1 MLDDYKAK
9 FDGIN
14 REFISLKSHQKT
26 NIGGS
31 HCSYSEKEYIF
42 ELVKTNKP
50 TTMKLEQIA
59 AKFQLEGT
67 VDRVEPMGEGFIN
80 DTFIIRTK
88 ERETPDYLLQ
98 RKNKRIFHPIPAMM
112 ENIEKV
118 CTHIK
123 KKVSEKNGDPM
134 REAMTVVRAKDGKL
148 YFQDEDDEFW
158 AVCVFISDTVAYQ
171 SAKTPELA
179 FQGGKGIGL
188 FQSMVSDLKEPLTD
202 ILPGFHNIRY
212 RFNQWDAVLAKD
224 PVGRKAKLSS
234 EIAWIESRRD
244 NILDFWKLVE
254 SGEIPTRVTHNDT
267 KINNILFDLNGEVL
281 CVIDLDTVLNSTC
294 LNDFGD
300 AMRSYTN
307 TGAEDDENLDAVSCD
322 ISIFEGFTKGYLSQA
337 KSFLTDKELGY
348 LAFSAKYI
356 TYEQVLRFLM
366 DYIDGDKYYKIKSPD
381 HNYQRT
387 VAQYKL
393 LTSMEEQY
401 DEMCRIVRTVAAE
414 LD

>member
-1 MLDDYKAK
+1 MNL
-9 FDGIN
+9 
-14 REFISLKSHQKT
+14 
-26 NIGGS
+26 
-31 HCSYSEKEYIF
+31 EK
-42 ELVKTNKP
+42 
-50 TTMKLEQIA
+50 IA
-59 AKFQLEGT
+59 AKFTLEGT

-80 DTFIIRTK
+80 DTFIIRTVGDQ
-88 ERETPDYLLQ
+88 TPDYLLQ
-98 RKNKRIFHPIPAMM
+98 RKNKRIFTNVPAMM

-118 CTHIK
+118 CTHIR
-123 KKVSEKNGDPM
+123 KKVIARNGDPT
-134 REAMTVVRAKDGKL
+134 REAMTVVRAIDGEL
-148 YFQDEDDEFW
+148 YFQDEEGEFW
-158 AVCVFISDTVAYQ
+158 AVCVFISDTIAYQ

-179 FQGGKGIGL
+179 YQGGKGIGM
-188 FQSMVSDLKEPLTD
+188 FQAMVSDLKEPLTD

-224 PVGRKAKLSS
+224 PVGRKARLAE
-234 EIAWIESRRD
+234 EIGWIESRRD
-244 NILDFWKLVE
+244 EMLNFWKLVE

-267 KINNILFDLNGEVL
+267 KINNILFDKNGEVL

-322 ISIFEGFTKGYLSQA
+322 LSIFEGFTKGYLSQA
-337 KSFLTDKELGY
+337 ISFLTEQELEH
-348 LAFSAKYI
+348 LPFSAKYI

-366 DYIDGDKYYKIKSPD
+366 DYIDGDNYYKIKHPE

-393 LTSMEEQY
+393 LTSMEDQY
-401 DEMCRIVRTVAAE
+401 NEMCRIVRNIADSLA
-414 LD
+414 